1 LLLLLK
7 ARIKL
12 DMKPNSLPF
21 YVRLG
26 FVLIILISL
35 GYLAIIGKEVLSPLL
50 FSFLFAILLLPLS
63 NFLENRLH
71 WPRSAAAIVSV
82 LIFVSAISFIIY
94 IIGMEVTGLSTE
106 WPLLKAQL
114 TTLMHNLQLWVQR
127 AFHLNMQKQTAY
139 IDNITQDAM
148 NSSASLISRTVFS
161 LSAIILLVVF
171 MLIYTL
177 FLLLYRRLLMR
188 FIVTVFTER
197 YISIIYD
204 ITAQIKFI
212 IRKYISGLFFEM
224 AIVTVVACS
233 IFALLGIKYIFLLG
247 LLVGVLNLI
256 PYVGIFTAL
265 LISAAITFAT
275 SDGQHAVY
283 VAIAI
288 IGIHLFDSN
297 FLMPK
302 IVGSQVRL
310 NPLIVILGVVIG
322 EMIWGIPGMFLAIPY
337 LAIAKVIFDRVPS
350 LQPWGILLGEEEHTP
365 NKIKRMVKKVKNKE
379 QSNNGQQPV

>member
-1 LLLLLK
+1 
-7 ARIKL
+7 
-12 DMKPNSLPF
+12 MKPNSLPF

-224 AIVTVVACS
+224 GIVTVIACS
-233 IFALLGIKYIFLLG
+233 IFAFL
-247 LLVGVLNLI
+247 VLN
-256 PYVGIFTAL
+256 
-265 LISAAITFAT
+265 TFFY
-275 SDGQHAVY
+275 SDSSSV
-283 VAIAI
+283 
-288 IGIHLFDSN
+288 F
-297 FLMPK
+297 
-302 IVGSQVRL
+302 
-310 NPLIVILGVVIG
+310 
-322 EMIWGIPGMFLAIPY
+322 
-337 LAIAKVIFDRVPS
+337 
-350 LQPWGILLGEEEHTP
+350 
-365 NKIKRMVKKVKNKE
+365 
-379 QSNNGQQPV
+379 

>member
-1 LLLLLK
+1 
-7 ARIKL
+7 
-12 DMKPNSLPF
+12 MKPTAFPF

-35 GYLAIIGKEVLSPLL
+35 GYLAIVGKEVLSPLL

-82 LIFVSAISFIIY
+82 LLFISVISFILY
-94 IIGMEVTGLSTE
+94 IIGTEITGLSTE
-106 WPLLKAQL
+106 WPLLKSQL
-114 TTLMHNLQLWVQR
+114 TTLMHNLQLWIQR
-127 AFHLNMQKQTAY
+127 SFHMNVRKQTAY
-139 IDNITQDAM
+139 IDNVTQDVM
-148 NSSASLISRTVFS
+148 NSSASLISKTVFS
-161 LSAIILLVVF
+161 ISAVVLLVVF

-204 ITAQIKFI
+204 ITTQIKFI

-224 AIVTVVACS
+224 AIVTTLACS

-247 LLVGVLNLI
+247 LLVGVLNLV

-265 LISAAITFAT
+265 LISVGITFAT
-275 SDGQHAVY
+275 SDGQHALY
-283 VAIAI
+283 VAGII

-297 FLMPK
+297 LLMPK

-322 EMIWGIPGMFLAIPY
+322 ELIWGIPGMFLAIPY
-337 LAIAKVIFDRVPS
+337 LAITKVIFDRVPS

-365 NKIKRMVKKVKNKE
+365 NKIKRMVKEVKKKE
-379 QSNNGQQPV
+379 QSRNRE

>member
-1 LLLLLK
+1 
-7 ARIKL
+7 
-12 DMKPNSLPF
+12 
-21 YVRLG
+21 
-26 FVLIILISL
+26 
-35 GYLAIIGKEVLSPLL
+35 
-50 FSFLFAILLLPLS
+50 
-63 NFLENRLH
+63 
-71 WPRSAAAIVSV
+71 
-82 LIFVSAISFIIY
+82 
-94 IIGMEVTGLSTE
+94 
-106 WPLLKAQL
+106 
-114 TTLMHNLQLWVQR
+114 
-127 AFHLNMQKQTAY
+127 MQKQTAY

-188 FIVTVFTER
+188 FVVTVFTER

-224 AIVTVVACS
+224 GIVTVIACS

-265 LISAAITFAT
+265 LISAAITVAT
-275 SDGQHAVY
+275 SDGQHALY
-283 VAIAI
+283 VAMTV